1 MNTTIDSKSH
11 KRGLLAAALLLVVS
25 GCSGTQSS
33 EQALQN
39 SLANAGASKE
49 SIYPL
54 AGNVTIDRH
63 APELKQGEWLVVMLN
78 DPAHLDVPAMQKPY
92 VEANRDGEF
101 AFSTY
106 TKGDGIKAGKY
117 IVTFAVL
124 KKKGKVGLIGP
135 DRLNN
140 LYNDPDTNGKI
151 LEFNVDHQAPGKSNY
166 AFNLDIA
173 GKETATPGPHALTG
187 VVDKDVPGSKRH
199 AK

>member
-1 MNTTIDSKSH
+1 MNTTIHSKSH
-11 KRGLLAAALLLVVS
+11 KPGLLAAALLLAVS

-33 EQALQN
+33 DQALKN
-39 SLANAGASKE
+39 ALANAGASKDNV
-49 SIYPL
+49 YPF
-54 AGNVTIDRH
+54 AGKVTIDGH

-78 DPAHLDVPAMQKPY
+78 DREHVDLPAMQKPY

-101 AFSTY
+101 AFSSY
-106 TKGDGIKAGKY
+106 ANGDGIKAGKY

-124 KKKGKVGLIGP
+124 KKKGKIGLIGP

-140 LYNDPDTNGKI
+140 LYNDPDKNGKI
-151 LEFNVDHQAPGKSNY
+151 AEFNVDHQAPGKSDY

-173 GKETATPGPHALTG
+173 GKETGTPGPHALTG
-187 VVDKDVPGSKRH
+187 IVDKAVPGTKRY